1 VALYRALQSIA
12 PYLDAAS
19 ILHVCEGAGL
29 VVGIRDDRGRLRHY
43 TAGIAERLGLAAAP
57 GGGARGLVA
66 RCFDERGRE
75 LGPAELPWERV
86 RRSGTDLTDVVFRAE
101 GPAGAV
107 WLQMSYTALAPGDA
121 GYAVLGVGTDVTA
134 RREAEAVLERMAT
147 HDALT
152 GLPNRAGLAAAAAPL
167 LAGREPLALGL
178 LDLDRFKAVN
188 DGHGH
193 AAGDAVL
200 QATAAAI
207 VGALPARAIAG
218 RWGGEEFLLLFP
230 GAGLAAALAQ
240 AEAVRAA
247 VAALSVVVEGRP
259 DRLAP
264 DGESG
269 GGEAG
274 GGEAGGGA
282 PAGGAAVRVTA
293 SVGVA
298 ARAASEVQAGARD
311 AAGAGAGSFEA
322 LVRAADAALYAAK
335 AAGRDRVAGAGTAR
349 AA

>member
-152 GLPNRAGLAAAAAPL
+152 GLPNRAELAAAAAPL

-247 VAALSVVVEGRP
+247 VAALSVAVEGRP

-264 DGESG
+264 DGERE
-269 GGEAG
+269 GGE
-274 GGEAGGGA
+274 
-282 PAGGAAVRVTA
+282 PADGVAVRVTA

-298 ARAASEVQAGARD
+298 ARAASGAQAGAGT
-311 AAGAGAGSFEA
+311 AAGSGAGSFEA
-322 LVRAADAALYAAK
+322 LVRAADAALYGAK
-335 AAGRDRVAGAGTAR
+335 AAGRDRVVGAGSAR